1 MATEKKIWKDVHSSS
16 AKARKTPEIGQFEEA
31 AGGGTPMTR
40 GQKIDHVAETPKE
53 ADEYRAEH
61 PGAIVR
67 VKQPRDTDG
76 QFTYNSANKREL
88 EYGPSRGKTVPPFL
102 ANFKVTF
109 AKKSGRG
116 AVINLDGKMYT
127 LPEGIKTKNDFER
140 SYMQYR
146 KDEDKF
152 MGFSKK
158 GKMLEAGSLSDRAI
172 GRGGKA
178 GKSVTIKRGRFDDDY
193 KNVKNLVKNKPP
205 FNPNNIFT
213 PMAVKPDRGDD
224 KKVSTPTPTLK
235 TESTQPKGGVDYS
248 LAKTDPDRFIEENMD
263 EIDKLIQEADAAGYE
278 LDADAMIDAIASG
291 EYKDFDA
298 IRATLK

>member
-16 AKARKTPEIGQFEEA
+16 AKERKTPEIGQFEEA

-88 EYGPSRGKTVPPFL
+88 EYGPSRGKTTPPFL
-102 ANFKVTF
+102 TGFKVTF
-109 AKKSGRG
+109 AKKSGKG
-116 AVINLDGKMYT
+116 AVVTPDNKMFKM
-127 LPEGIKTKNDFER
+127 PDSIKSKDDFER
-140 SYMQYR
+140 AYMEYR
-146 KDEDKF
+146 KEGDKF
-152 MGFSKK
+152 MGLSKE
-158 GKMLEAGSLSDRAI
+158 GKEIEAGSLSDRAI

-178 GKSVTIKRGRFDDDY
+178 GRDTKEVTRGY
-193 KNVKNLVKNKPP
+193 LESAKKMKMKKN
-205 FNPNNIFT
+205 F
-213 PMAVKPDRGDD
+213 R
-224 KKVSTPTPTLK
+224 KVERSGGGGEAPKAPTPTPTPK

-248 LAKTDPDRFIEENMD
+248 LAKSAPDRFVEENMD

>member
-16 AKARKTPEIGQFEEA
+16 AKERKTPEIGQFEEA

-40 GQKIDHVAETPKE
+40 GQKIDHVAETTKE

-88 EYGPSRGKTVPPFL
+88 EYGPSRGKTTPPFL
-102 ANFKVTF
+102 TGFKVTF
-109 AKKSGRG
+109 AKKSGKG
-116 AVINLDGKMYT
+116 AVVTPDNKMFKM
-127 LPEGIKTKNDFER
+127 PDSIKSKDDFER
-140 SYMQYR
+140 AYMEYR
-146 KDEDKF
+146 KEGDKF
-152 MGFSKK
+152 MGLSKE
-158 GKMLEAGSLSDRAI
+158 GKEIEAGSLSDRAI

-178 GKSVTIKRGRFDDDY
+178 GRDTKEVTRGY
-193 KNVKNLVKNKPP
+193 LESATKMKMKKN
-205 FNPNNIFT
+205 F
-213 PMAVKPDRGDD
+213 R
-224 KKVSTPTPTLK
+224 KVERSGGGGEAPKAPTPTPTPK
-235 TESTQPKGGVDYS
+235 TESTQPKGGSVDYS
-248 LAKTDPDRFIEENMD
+248 LAKSDPDRFVEENMD

>member
-16 AKARKTPEIGQFEEA
+16 AKERKTPEIGQFEEA

-40 GQKIDHVAETPKE
+40 GQKIDHVAETTKE

-88 EYGPSRGKTVPPFL
+88 EYGPSRGKTTPPFL
-102 ANFKVTF
+102 TGFKVTF
-109 AKKSGRG
+109 AKKSGKG
-116 AVINLDGKMYT
+116 AVVTPDNKMFKM
-127 LPEGIKTKNDFER
+127 PDSIKSKDDFER
-140 SYMQYR
+140 AYMEYR
-146 KDEDKF
+146 KEGDKF
-152 MGFSKK
+152 MGLSKE
-158 GKMLEAGSLSDRAI
+158 GKEIEAGSLSDRAI

-178 GKSVTIKRGRFDDDY
+178 GRDAKEVTRGY
-193 KNVKNLVKNKPP
+193 LESAKKMKMKKNFRKVE
-205 FNPNNIFT
+205 
-213 PMAVKPDRGDD
+213 RSGGGDAGEAP
-224 KKVSTPTPTLK
+224 KAPTTPTPTPK

-248 LAKTDPDRFIEENMD
+248 LAKSDPDRFVEENMD

>member
-16 AKARKTPEIGQFEEA
+16 AKERKTPEIGQFEEA

-88 EYGPSRGKTVPPFL
+88 EYGPSRGKTTPPFL
-102 ANFKVTF
+102 TGFKVTF
-109 AKKSGRG
+109 AKKSGKG
-116 AVINLDGKMYT
+116 AVITPDNKMFKM
-127 LPEGIKTKNDFER
+127 PDSIKSKDDFER
-140 SYMQYR
+140 AYMEYR
-146 KDEDKF
+146 KEGDKF
-152 MGFSKK
+152 MGLSKE
-158 GKMLEAGSLSDRAI
+158 GKEIEAGSLSDRAI

-178 GKSVTIKRGRFDDDY
+178 GRDAKEVTRGY
-193 KNVKNLVKNKPP
+193 LESAKKMKMKKNFRKVERSGGSGADKAPKAPP
-205 FNPNNIFT
+205 TAPT
-213 PMAVKPDRGDD
+213 
-224 KKVSTPTPTLK
+224 TPTPK
-235 TESTQPKGGVDYS
+235 TESTQPKSGVDYS
-248 LAKTDPDRFIEENMD
+248 LAKSDPDRFVEENMD

>member
-16 AKARKTPEIGQFEEA
+16 AKERKTPEIGQFEEA

-88 EYGPSRGKTVPPFL
+88 EYGPSRGKTTPPFL
-102 ANFKVTF
+102 TGFKVTF
-109 AKKSGRG
+109 AKKSGKG
-116 AVINLDGKMYT
+116 AVVTPDNKMFKM
-127 LPEGIKTKNDFER
+127 PDSIKSKDDFER
-140 SYMQYR
+140 AYMEYR
-146 KDEDKF
+146 KEGDKF
-152 MGFSKK
+152 MGLSKE
-158 GKMLEAGSLSDRAI
+158 GKEIEAGSLSDRAI

-178 GKSVTIKRGRFDDDY
+178 GRDTKEVTRGYLESAKKMKMKKNFRKVEKSGGGSVAGEAPKAPT
-193 KNVKNLVKNKPP
+193 
-205 FNPNNIFT
+205 
-213 PMAVKPDRGDD
+213 
-224 KKVSTPTPTLK
+224 TPTPTPTPK

-248 LAKTDPDRFIEENMD
+248 LAKSDPDRFVEENMD

>member
-16 AKARKTPEIGQFEEA
+16 AKERKTPEIGQFEEA

-88 EYGPSRGKTVPPFL
+88 EYGPSRGKTTPPFL
-102 ANFKVTF
+102 TGFKVTF
-109 AKKSGRG
+109 AKKSGKG
-116 AVINLDGKMYT
+116 AVVTPDNKMFKM
-127 LPEGIKTKNDFER
+127 PDSIKSKDDFER
-140 SYMQYR
+140 AYMEYR
-146 KDEDKF
+146 KEGDKF
-152 MGFSKK
+152 MGLSKE
-158 GKMLEAGSLSDRAI
+158 GKEIEAGSLSDRAI

-178 GKSVTIKRGRFDDDY
+178 GRDTKEVTRGYLESAKKMKMKKNFRKVEKSGGGGEAPKAPT
-193 KNVKNLVKNKPP
+193 
-205 FNPNNIFT
+205 
-213 PMAVKPDRGDD
+213 
-224 KKVSTPTPTLK
+224 TPTPTPTPK

-248 LAKTDPDRFIEENMD
+248 LAKSDPDRFVEENMG

>member
-40 GQKIDHVAETPKE
+40 GQKIDHVAETTKE

-88 EYGPSRGKTVPPFL
+88 EYGPSRGKTTPPFL
-102 ANFKVTF
+102 TGFKVTF
-109 AKKSGRG
+109 AKKSGKG
-116 AVINLDGKMYT
+116 AVVTPDNKMFKM
-127 LPEGIKTKNDFER
+127 PDSIKSKDDFER
-140 SYMQYR
+140 AYMEYR
-146 KDEDKF
+146 KEGDKF
-152 MGFSKK
+152 MGLSKE
-158 GKMLEAGSLSDRAI
+158 GKEIEAGSLSDRAI

-178 GKSVTIKRGRFDDDY
+178 GRDTKEVTRGY
-193 KNVKNLVKNKPP
+193 LESAKKMKMKKN
-205 FNPNNIFT
+205 F
-213 PMAVKPDRGDD
+213 R
-224 KKVSTPTPTLK
+224 KVERSGGGGEAPKAPTTPTPK
-235 TESTQPKGGVDYS
+235 TESTQPKGGSVDYS
-248 LAKTDPDRFIEENMD
+248 LAKSDPDRFVEENMD

>member
-16 AKARKTPEIGQFEEA
+16 AKERKTPEIGQFEEA

-88 EYGPSRGKTVPPFL
+88 EYGPSRGKTTPPFL
-102 ANFKVTF
+102 TGFKVTF
-109 AKKSGRG
+109 AKKSGKG
-116 AVINLDGKMYT
+116 AVITPDNKMFKM
-127 LPEGIKTKNDFER
+127 PDSIKSKDDFER
-140 SYMQYR
+140 AYMEYR
-146 KDEDKF
+146 KEGDKF
-152 MGFSKK
+152 MGLSKE
-158 GKMLEAGSLSDRAI
+158 GKEIEAGSLSDRAI

-178 GKSVTIKRGRFDDDY
+178 GRDTKEVTRGYLESAKKMKMKKNFRKVEKSGGGGEAPKAPT
-193 KNVKNLVKNKPP
+193 
-205 FNPNNIFT
+205 
-213 PMAVKPDRGDD
+213 
-224 KKVSTPTPTLK
+224 TPTPTPK

-248 LAKTDPDRFIEENMD
+248 LAKSDPDRFVEENMD

>member
-16 AKARKTPEIGQFEEA
+16 AKERKTPEIGQFEEA

-88 EYGPSRGKTVPPFL
+88 EYGPSRGKTTPPFL
-102 ANFKVTF
+102 TGFKVTF
-109 AKKSGRG
+109 AKKSGKG
-116 AVINLDGKMYT
+116 AVITPDNKMFKM
-127 LPEGIKTKNDFER
+127 PDSIKSKDDFER
-140 SYMQYR
+140 AYMEYR
-146 KDEDKF
+146 KEGDKF
-152 MGFSKK
+152 MGLSKE
-158 GKMLEAGSLSDRAI
+158 GKEIEAGSLSDRAI

-178 GKSVTIKRGRFDDDY
+178 GRDTKEVTRGYLESAKKMKMKKNFRKVEKSGGGGEAPKAPT
-193 KNVKNLVKNKPP
+193 
-205 FNPNNIFT
+205 
-213 PMAVKPDRGDD
+213 
-224 KKVSTPTPTLK
+224 TPTPTLK
-235 TESTQPKGGVDYS
+235 TESTQPKGGSVDYS
-248 LAKTDPDRFIEENMD
+248 LAKSDPDRFVEENMD

>member
-109 AKKSGRG
+109 AKKSGKG

-127 LPEGIKTKNDFER
+127 LPESIKTKNDFER

-193 KNVKNLVKNKPP
+193 KNVKNLVKNRPP
-205 FNPNNIFT
+205 VKSIFSY
-213 PMAVKPDRGDD
+213 AKPDRGDD
-224 KKVSTPTPTLK
+224 KKSEIPTPK

>member
-16 AKARKTPEIGQFEEA
+16 AKERKTPEIGQFEEA

-88 EYGPSRGKTVPPFL
+88 EYGPSRGKTTPPFL
-102 ANFKVTF
+102 TGFKVTF
-109 AKKSGRG
+109 AKKSGKG
-116 AVINLDGKMYT
+116 AVVTPDNKMFKM
-127 LPEGIKTKNDFER
+127 PDSIKSKDDFER
-140 SYMQYR
+140 AYMEYR
-146 KDEDKF
+146 KEGDKF
-152 MGFSKK
+152 MGLSKE
-158 GKMLEAGSLSDRAI
+158 GKEIEAGSLSDRAI

-178 GKSVTIKRGRFDDDY
+178 GRDTKEVTRGYLESAKKMKMKKNFRKVEKSGGGGEAPK
-193 KNVKNLVKNKPP
+193 
-205 FNPNNIFT
+205 
-213 PMAVKPDRGDD
+213 A
-224 KKVSTPTPTLK
+224 PTPK

-248 LAKTDPDRFIEENMD
+248 LAKSDPDRFVEENMD

>member
-16 AKARKTPEIGQFEEA
+16 AKERKTPEIGQFEEA

-40 GQKIDHVAETPKE
+40 GQKIDHVAETTKE

-88 EYGPSRGKTVPPFL
+88 EYGPSRGKTTPPFL
-102 ANFKVTF
+102 TGFKVTF
-109 AKKSGRG
+109 AKKSGKG
-116 AVINLDGKMYT
+116 AVVTPDNKMFKM
-127 LPEGIKTKNDFER
+127 PDSIKSKDDFER
-140 SYMQYR
+140 AYMEYR
-146 KDEDKF
+146 KEGDKF
-152 MGFSKK
+152 MGLSKE
-158 GKMLEAGSLSDRAI
+158 GKEIEAGSLSDRAI

-178 GKSVTIKRGRFDDDY
+178 GRDTKEVTRGYLESAKKMKMKKNFRKVEKSGGGGEAPKAPTA
-193 KNVKNLVKNKPP
+193 P
-205 FNPNNIFT
+205 
-213 PMAVKPDRGDD
+213 
-224 KKVSTPTPTLK
+224 TPTPK

-248 LAKTDPDRFIEENMD
+248 LAKSDPDRFVEENMD

>member
-16 AKARKTPEIGQFEEA
+16 AKERKTPEIGQFEEA

-88 EYGPSRGKTVPPFL
+88 EYGPSRGKTTPPFL
-102 ANFKVTF
+102 TGFKVTF
-109 AKKSGRG
+109 AKKSGKG
-116 AVINLDGKMYT
+116 AVITPDNKMFKM
-127 LPEGIKTKNDFER
+127 PDSIKSKDDFER
-140 SYMQYR
+140 AYMEYR
-146 KDEDKF
+146 KEGDKF
-152 MGFSKK
+152 MGLSKE
-158 GKMLEAGSLSDRAI
+158 GKEIEAGSLSDRAI

-178 GKSVTIKRGRFDDDY
+178 GRDAKEVTRGYLESAKKMKMKKNFRKVEKSGGGGEAPKAPT
-193 KNVKNLVKNKPP
+193 
-205 FNPNNIFT
+205 
-213 PMAVKPDRGDD
+213 
-224 KKVSTPTPTLK
+224 TPTPK

-248 LAKTDPDRFIEENMD
+248 LAKSDPDRFVEENMD

>member
-31 AGGGTPMTR
+31 AGGGTPMRR

-88 EYGPSRGKTVPPFL
+88 EYGPSRGKTTPPFL
-102 ANFKVTF
+102 TGFKVTF
-109 AKKSGRG
+109 AKKSGKG
-116 AVINLDGKMYT
+116 AVITPDNKMFKM
-127 LPEGIKTKNDFER
+127 PDSIKSKDDFER
-140 SYMQYR
+140 AYMEYR
-146 KDEDKF
+146 KEGDKF
-152 MGFSKK
+152 MGLSKE
-158 GKMLEAGSLSDRAI
+158 GKEIEAGSLSDRAI

-178 GKSVTIKRGRFDDDY
+178 GRDTKEVTRGYLESAKKMKMKKNFRKVEKSGGGSVAGEAPKAPT
-193 KNVKNLVKNKPP
+193 
-205 FNPNNIFT
+205 
-213 PMAVKPDRGDD
+213 
-224 KKVSTPTPTLK
+224 TPTPK

-248 LAKTDPDRFIEENMD
+248 LAKSDPDRFVEENMD

>member
-16 AKARKTPEIGQFEEA
+16 AKERKTPEIGQFEEA

-88 EYGPSRGKTVPPFL
+88 EYGPSRGKTTPPFL
-102 ANFKVTF
+102 TGFKVTF
-109 AKKSGRG
+109 AKKSGKG
-116 AVINLDGKMYT
+116 AVVTPDNKMFKM
-127 LPEGIKTKNDFER
+127 PDSIKSKDDFER
-140 SYMQYR
+140 AYMEYR
-146 KDEDKF
+146 KEGDKF
-152 MGFSKK
+152 MGLSKE
-158 GKMLEAGSLSDRAI
+158 GKEIEAGSLSDRAI

-178 GKSVTIKRGRFDDDY
+178 GRDTKEVTRGY
-193 KNVKNLVKNKPP
+193 LESAKKMKMKKN
-205 FNPNNIFT
+205 F
-213 PMAVKPDRGDD
+213 R
-224 KKVSTPTPTLK
+224 KVERSGGGGEAPKAPTPTPTPK

-248 LAKTDPDRFIEENMD
+248 LAKSDPDRFVEENMD

>member
-16 AKARKTPEIGQFEEA
+16 AKERKTPEMGQFEEA

-88 EYGPSRGKTVPPFL
+88 EYGPSRGKTTPPFL
-102 ANFKVTF
+102 TGFKVTF
-109 AKKSGRG
+109 AKKSGKG
-116 AVINLDGKMYT
+116 AVVTPDNKMFKM
-127 LPEGIKTKNDFER
+127 PDSIKSKDDFER
-140 SYMQYR
+140 AYMEYR
-146 KDEDKF
+146 KEGDKF
-152 MGFSKK
+152 MGLSKE
-158 GKMLEAGSLSDRAI
+158 GKEIEAGSLSDRAI

-178 GKSVTIKRGRFDDDY
+178 GRDTKEVTRGYLESAKKMKMKKNFRKVEKSGGGGEAPKAPT
-193 KNVKNLVKNKPP
+193 
-205 FNPNNIFT
+205 
-213 PMAVKPDRGDD
+213 
-224 KKVSTPTPTLK
+224 TPTPTPK

-248 LAKTDPDRFIEENMD
+248 LAKSDPDRFVEENMD

>member
-16 AKARKTPEIGQFEEA
+16 AKERKTPEIGQFEEA

-40 GQKIDHVAETPKE
+40 GQKIDKVAETTKE

-88 EYGPSRGKTVPPFL
+88 EYGPSRGKTTPPFL
-102 ANFKVTF
+102 TGFKVTF
-109 AKKSGRG
+109 AKKSGKG
-116 AVINLDGKMYT
+116 AVITPDNKMFKM
-127 LPEGIKTKNDFER
+127 PDSIKSKDDFER
-140 SYMQYR
+140 AYMEYR
-146 KDEDKF
+146 KEGDKF
-152 MGFSKK
+152 MGLSKE
-158 GKMLEAGSLSDRAI
+158 GKEIEAGSLSDRAI

-178 GKSVTIKRGRFDDDY
+178 GRDAKEVTRGY
-193 KNVKNLVKNKPP
+193 LESAKKMKMKKNFRKVE
-205 FNPNNIFT
+205 
-213 PMAVKPDRGDD
+213 RSGGSGGD
-224 KKVSTPTPTLK
+224 KAPKAPTTPTPK
-235 TESTQPKGGVDYS
+235 TESTQPKSGVDYS
-248 LAKTDPDRFIEENMD
+248 LAKSDPDRFIEENMD

>member
-16 AKARKTPEIGQFEEA
+16 AKERKTPEIGQFEEA

-88 EYGPSRGKTVPPFL
+88 EYGPSRGKTTPPFL
-102 ANFKVTF
+102 TGFKVTF
-109 AKKSGRG
+109 AKKSGKG
-116 AVINLDGKMYT
+116 AVVTPDNKMFKM
-127 LPEGIKTKNDFER
+127 PDSIKSKDDFER
-140 SYMQYR
+140 AYMEYR
-146 KDEDKF
+146 KEGDKF
-152 MGFSKK
+152 MGLSKE
-158 GKMLEAGSLSDRAI
+158 GKEIEAGSLSDRAI

-178 GKSVTIKRGRFDDDY
+178 GRDTKEVTRGYLESAKKMKMKKNFRKVEKSGGGGEAPKAPT
-193 KNVKNLVKNKPP
+193 
-205 FNPNNIFT
+205 
-213 PMAVKPDRGDD
+213 
-224 KKVSTPTPTLK
+224 TPTPTPK

-248 LAKTDPDRFIEENMD
+248 LAKSDPDRFVEENMD
-263 EIDKLIQEADAAGYE
+263 KIDKLIQEADAAGYE

>member
-16 AKARKTPEIGQFEEA
+16 AKERKTPEIGQFEEA

-88 EYGPSRGKTVPPFL
+88 EYGPSRGKTTPPFL
-102 ANFKVTF
+102 TGFKVTF
-109 AKKSGRG
+109 AKKSGKG
-116 AVINLDGKMYT
+116 AVVTPDNKMFKM
-127 LPEGIKTKNDFER
+127 PDSIKSKDDFER
-140 SYMQYR
+140 AYMEYR
-146 KDEDKF
+146 KEGDKF
-152 MGFSKK
+152 MGLSKE
-158 GKMLEAGSLSDRAI
+158 GKEIEAGSLSDRAI

-178 GKSVTIKRGRFDDDY
+178 GRDAKEVTRGY
-193 KNVKNLVKNKPP
+193 LESAKKMKMKKN
-205 FNPNNIFT
+205 F
-213 PMAVKPDRGDD
+213 R
-224 KKVSTPTPTLK
+224 KVERSGGGGSGGGEAPKAPTTPTPTPK
-235 TESTQPKGGVDYS
+235 TESTQPKGGSVDYS
-248 LAKTDPDRFIEENMD
+248 LAKSDPDRFVEENMD

>member
-16 AKARKTPEIGQFEEA
+16 AKERKTPEIGQFEEA

-88 EYGPSRGKTVPPFL
+88 EYGPSRGKTTPPFL
-102 ANFKVTF
+102 TGFKVTF
-109 AKKSGRG
+109 AKKSGKG
-116 AVINLDGKMYT
+116 AVVTPDNKMFKM
-127 LPEGIKTKNDFER
+127 PDSIKSKDDFER
-140 SYMQYR
+140 AYMEYR
-146 KDEDKF
+146 KEGDKF
-152 MGFSKK
+152 MGLSKE
-158 GKMLEAGSLSDRAI
+158 GKEIEAGSLSDRAI

-178 GKSVTIKRGRFDDDY
+178 GRDTKEVTRGYLESAKKMKMKKNFRKVEKSGGGGEAPK
-193 KNVKNLVKNKPP
+193 
-205 FNPNNIFT
+205 
-213 PMAVKPDRGDD
+213 
-224 KKVSTPTPTLK
+224 TPTPTPK

-248 LAKTDPDRFIEENMD
+248 LAKSDPDRFVEENMD

>member
-16 AKARKTPEIGQFEEA
+16 AKERKTPEIGQFEEA

-88 EYGPSRGKTVPPFL
+88 EYGPSRGKTTPPFL
-102 ANFKVTF
+102 TGFKVTF
-109 AKKSGRG
+109 AKKSGKG
-116 AVINLDGKMYT
+116 AVITPDNKMFKM
-127 LPEGIKTKNDFER
+127 PDSIKSKDDFER
-140 SYMQYR
+140 AYMEYR
-146 KDEDKF
+146 KEGDKF
-152 MGFSKK
+152 IGLSKE
-158 GKMLEAGSLSDRAI
+158 GKEIEAGSLSDRAI

-178 GKSVTIKRGRFDDDY
+178 GRDTKEVTRGY
-193 KNVKNLVKNKPP
+193 LESAKKMKMKKNFRKVE
-205 FNPNNIFT
+205 
-213 PMAVKPDRGDD
+213 ASSGGGGD
-224 KKVSTPTPTLK
+224 KAPKAPTTSTPTPK

-248 LAKTDPDRFIEENMD
+248 LAKSDPDRFIEENMD

>member
-16 AKARKTPEIGQFEEA
+16 AKERKTPEIGQFEEA

-40 GQKIDHVAETPKE
+40 GQKIDHVAETTKE

-88 EYGPSRGKTVPPFL
+88 EYGPSRGKTTPPFL
-102 ANFKVTF
+102 TGFKVTF
-109 AKKSGRG
+109 AKKSGKG
-116 AVINLDGKMYT
+116 AVITPDNKMFKM
-127 LPEGIKTKNDFER
+127 PDSIKSKDDFER
-140 SYMQYR
+140 AYMEYR
-146 KDEDKF
+146 KEGDKF
-152 MGFSKK
+152 MGLSKE
-158 GKMLEAGSLSDRAI
+158 GKEIEAGSLSDRAI

-178 GKSVTIKRGRFDDDY
+178 GRDTKEVTRGY
-193 KNVKNLVKNKPP
+193 LESAKKMKMKKNFRKVE
-205 FNPNNIFT
+205 
-213 PMAVKPDRGDD
+213 ASSGGGGD
-224 KKVSTPTPTLK
+224 KAPKAPTAPTPTPK

-248 LAKTDPDRFIEENMD
+248 LAKSDPDRFIEENMD

>member
-16 AKARKTPEIGQFEEA
+16 AKERKTPEIGQFEEA

-88 EYGPSRGKTVPPFL
+88 EYGPSRGKTTPPFL
-102 ANFKVTF
+102 TGFKVTF
-109 AKKSGRG
+109 AKKSGKG
-116 AVINLDGKMYT
+116 AVITPDNKMFKM
-127 LPEGIKTKNDFER
+127 PDSIKSKDDFER
-140 SYMQYR
+140 AYMEYR
-146 KDEDKF
+146 KEGDKF
-152 MGFSKK
+152 MGLSKE
-158 GKMLEAGSLSDRAI
+158 GKEIEAGSLSDRAI

-178 GKSVTIKRGRFDDDY
+178 GRDAKEVTRGY
-193 KNVKNLVKNKPP
+193 LESAKKMKMKKNFRKVERSGGGNKAPKAP
-205 FNPNNIFT
+205 TAP
-213 PMAVKPDRGDD
+213 
-224 KKVSTPTPTLK
+224 TPTPK

-248 LAKTDPDRFIEENMD
+248 LAKSDPDRFIEENMD

>member
-16 AKARKTPEIGQFEEA
+16 AKERKTPEIGQFEEA

-88 EYGPSRGKTVPPFL
+88 EYGPSRGKTTPPFL
-102 ANFKVTF
+102 TGFKVTF
-109 AKKSGRG
+109 AKKSGKG
-116 AVINLDGKMYT
+116 AVVTPDNKMFKM
-127 LPEGIKTKNDFER
+127 PDSIKSKDDFER
-140 SYMQYR
+140 AYMEYR
-146 KDEDKF
+146 KEGDKF
-152 MGFSKK
+152 MGLSKE
-158 GKMLEAGSLSDRAI
+158 GKEIEAGSLSDRAI

-178 GKSVTIKRGRFDDDY
+178 GRDTKEVTRGY
-193 KNVKNLVKNKPP
+193 LESAKKMKMKKN
-205 FNPNNIFT
+205 F
-213 PMAVKPDRGDD
+213 R
-224 KKVSTPTPTLK
+224 KVERSGGGGVAGEAPKAPTPTPK
-235 TESTQPKGGVDYS
+235 TESTQPKGGSVDYS
-248 LAKTDPDRFIEENMD
+248 LAKSDPDRFVEENMD